1 MVRIF
6 SLTFYIFEPLQFQI
20 PKHRIN
26 KYTSFRIF

>member
-6 SLTFYIFEPLQFQI
+6 SLTFYIFEPSQFQI
-20 PKHRIN
+20 PEHRII